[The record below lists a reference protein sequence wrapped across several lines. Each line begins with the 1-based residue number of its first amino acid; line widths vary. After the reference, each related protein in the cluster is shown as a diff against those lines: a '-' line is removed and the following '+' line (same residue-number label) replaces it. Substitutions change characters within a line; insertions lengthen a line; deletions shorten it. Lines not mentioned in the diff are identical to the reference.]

1 VETPGR
7 PADRRCPDTIRD
19 PKASSPK
26 INYRDGGSR
35 LRRLVSEIAAQSPR
49 FVELWESHGPDPR
62 QDTSRRKTIDH
73 PAVGRITLDCD
84 VLIVAADDLRVM
96 VYTAEPGTEDAESLA
111 LAVVLGT
118 QELVD

>member
-35 LRRLVSEIAAQSPR
+35 LNETRSTGIRY
-49 FVELWESHGPDPR
+49 
-62 QDTSRRKTIDH
+62 
-73 PAVGRITLDCD
+73 C
-84 VLIVAADDLRVM
+84 
-96 VYTAEPGTEDAESLA
+96 
-111 LAVVLGT
+111 
-118 QELVD
+118 